1 MPRSKVKRVLKE
13 VTIPGTEEV
22 KNVYTADANEM
33 ARLTSAI
40 NDFKYDIGIAADTDQ
55 RNFFKRR
62 DAGRIINNLSNI
74 LFKRGLL
81 PKELEGDFRYI
92 KDQLGF

>member
-1 MPRSKVKRVLKE
+1 MARSTVKRVLKE

-22 KNVYTADANEM
+22 KEVYTASPTELS
-33 ARLTSAI
+33 RLITAI

-55 RNFFKRR
+55 RNFFKRK
-62 DAGRIINNLSNI
+62 DAGRLITNLSNI

-81 PKELEGDFRYI
+81 PKELEGDFKYI
-92 KDQLGF
+92 REQLGF

>member
-1 MPRSKVKRVLKE
+1 MPRSKVKKVLKE

-22 KNVYTADANEM
+22 KEVYTASPTELS
-33 ARLTSAI
+33 RLNTAI

-55 RNFFKRR
+55 RNFFKRK
-62 DAGRIINNLSNI
+62 DAGRLITNLSSI

-81 PKELEGDFRYI
+81 PKELEGDFKYI
-92 KDQLGF
+92 REQLGY